1 VRRNVAGA
9 VERGAARAEDD
20 DVAAAARRREGA
32 RVWRGHPAHRGLRL
46 APPRPPVR
54 PAWRQRH
61 RLRLALLG
69 GEPARSL
76 GGEAGGAGGI
86 RRGSPAPLQ
95 AVCGGERRRRRSGGS
110 SGGEGAGAGRFGG
123 GRGVRRRAL
132 PAGGEAAS
140 FGGGAREEFVAA
152 VGVRT
157 LAGDWLRRALR
168 GVEVGAGVEAADPY
182 NVDRRIALSLAR

>member
-1 VRRNVAGA
+1 VGGR
-9 VERGAARAEDD
+9 RGA
-20 DVAAAARRREGA
+20 
-32 RVWRGHPAHRGLRL
+32 RGPA
-46 APPRPPVR
+46 
-54 PAWRQRH
+54 Q
-61 RLRLALLG
+61 
-69 GEPARSL
+69 
-76 GGEAGGAGGI
+76 
-86 RRGSPAPLQ
+86 
-95 AVCGGERRRRRSGGS
+95 
-110 SGGEGAGAGRFGG
+110 GRFGG

-182 NVDRRIALSLAR
+182 NADRWIALKLW